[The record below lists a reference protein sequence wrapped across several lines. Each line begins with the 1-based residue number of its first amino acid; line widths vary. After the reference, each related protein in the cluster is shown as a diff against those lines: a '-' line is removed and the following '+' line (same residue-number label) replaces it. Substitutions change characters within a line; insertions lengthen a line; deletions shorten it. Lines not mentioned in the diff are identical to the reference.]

1 MNPAIEGYPMDNHGK
16 KADLTMAC
24 VGTRKLF
31 EDVGFTKAA
40 AERSFGTAVGVAA
53 GLTVCL
59 EPGKTRSPGSCVQA
73 APSSACICHG
83 HPFDWLVNRQG
94 LRG

>member
-1 MNPAIEGYPMDNHGK
+1 MDNHGK